1 MFENAETPILILDRA
16 RLLANAERMQQRA
29 KALGITLRPHF
40 KTSKSVNV
48 AEIASAGR
56 RSTLTVSTLKEA
68 EALAEAGYDD
78 LLYAVGI
85 TPNKFARVADIQAR
99 TGKQLILCVD
109 SIEMAKAVVAAL
121 PQTPVM
127 IEVDCGEHRGG
138 IASRAPEMIDI
149 ARALGEQFRGIM
161 THAGHSYTTD
171 QIDRVKEI
179 ADAEA
184 GAARE
189 AAELL
194 RAEGISVDTVSIGS
208 TPTVLYADNLEGIT
222 ELRAGIYL
230 FWDLAQFGRGMCALE
245 DIAMSVLATVIGHNR
260 NAGVL
265 TLDAG
270 ALAMSKDIGA
280 QTFLPDAGYGWLC
293 NTETME
299 PTGLRID
306 VVHQEHGTVKVRNE
320 EDFERH
326 PIGSTVRV
334 LPNHACLTAA
344 GGYGCYHVTNGEI
357 WPRVDGW

>member
-48 AEIASAGR
+48 AEIATAGR

-171 QIDRVKEI
+171 QIDKVKEI
-179 ADAEA
+179 SDAEA
-184 GAARE
+184 SAARE

-280 QTFLPDAGYGWLC
+280 QTFLA
-293 NTETME
+293 
-299 PTGLRID
+299 
-306 VVHQEHGTVKVRNE
+306 
-320 EDFERH
+320 
-326 PIGSTVRV
+326 
-334 LPNHACLTAA
+334 
-344 GGYGCYHVTNGEI
+344 
-357 WPRVDGW
+357 